1 VSKCHIAEIGVDA
14 GGNGVAGDGGGAGA
28 TRGPDVILAGLAAAG
43 AVGAVLRYLVDRL
56 VQGRVA
62 SDFPYGTL
70 VINVS
75 GSLVLG
81 FLTGAA
87 LHHGLA
93 AGWLTVL
100 GTGLIGAYTT
110 FSTFSL
116 EAGMLIERQAYTQ
129 AVFYITGSA
138 LLSVAALFAGFWLM
152 RAVYA

>member
-1 VSKCHIAEIGVDA
+1 M
-14 GGNGVAGDGGGAGA
+14 
-28 TRGPDVILAGLAAAG
+28 ILAGLAAAG

-56 VQGRVA
+56 VQGRVG

-110 FSTFSL
+110 FSTFTFDTVRL
-116 EAGMLIERQAYTQ
+116 LGGDAPVA
-129 AVFYITGSA
+129 AVA
-138 LLSVAALFAGFWLM
+138 NVAVSVAAGVSSTIRSYCSAKRSSTKSNTSRTSSSCGLGGGRPEVTTNRRM
-152 RAVYA
+152 RG

>member
-1 VSKCHIAEIGVDA
+1 M
-14 GGNGVAGDGGGAGA
+14 
-28 TRGPDVILAGLAAAG
+28 ILAGLVVAG
-43 AVGAVLRYLVDRL
+43 GVGAVLRYLVDRL
-56 VQGRVA
+56 VQRRVP

-110 FSTFSL
+110 FSTFTYDTVRL
-116 EAGMLIERQAYTQ
+116 LGGDAAAAGMANV
-129 AVFYITGSA
+129 AV
-138 LLSVAALFAGFWLM
+138 SVAAGLGAAAAGL
-152 RAVYA
+152 ALGGLL

>member
-1 VSKCHIAEIGVDA
+1 
-14 GGNGVAGDGGGAGA
+14 
-28 TRGPDVILAGLAAAG
+28 VILAGLVVAG

-87 LHHGLA
+87 LHHGLGA
-93 AGWLTVL
+93 AWLTVL
-100 GTGLIGAYTT
+100 GTGCIGAYTT
-110 FSTFSL
+110 FSTFTFDTVRL
-116 EAGMLIERQAYTQ
+116 LGGDAAGA
-129 AVFYITGSA
+129 A
-138 LLSVAALFAGFWLM
+138 LANVGVSVAAGLGAAAAGL
-152 RAVYA
+152 ALGALV